1 MYRTVQKIEQKMLNY
16 GASVL
21 RLCTSQR
28 PAQVVDGPPN
38 GAPGGGDNHTSLS
51 IFLDILKLKPVSIC
65 QCVFWNDNASRSNN
79 ARSQK
84 QAVLY
89 MAMGY
94 SLTWV
99 LTWIPFYIL
108 FFVINNKATKIV
120 FVILQPLQGLY
131 NLIVYMSPKVRHA
144 RNTKR
149 GKLPWRAIV
158 KAWMTKGEED
168 RTIVGRR
175 HSIIALMWQRFQKL
189 WSRFVFTS
197 SRRSSATLTSLKASI
212 FGGTMMKQSQPTYI
226 GRTDDNK
233 WKTYREEYEG
243 VNNTIASPSI

>member
-1 MYRTVQKIEQKMLNY
+1 MNRTPPVTPVIIIGTMVTMYRTVRKIERKIRNY

-21 RLCTSQR
+21 RLRAIQR

-38 GAPGGGDNHTSLS
+38 GAPGGRDNHTSLS
-51 IFLDILKLKPVSIC
+51 IFLDILKSKLVSIC
-65 QCVFWNDNASRSNN
+65 QCVFRNDNASRSNN

-84 QAVLY
+84 RAVLYY

-108 FFVINNKATKIV
+108 LFVIDNKATRIV
-120 FVILQPLQGLY
+120 FAVLQPLQGLY
-131 NLIVYMSPKVRHA
+131 NLIVYMSPKVRNA

-149 GKLPWRAIV
+149 GKSPWCEAIV
-158 KAWMTKGEED
+158 KAWMPKSEED

-175 HSIIALMWQRFQKL
+175 HSITALMWQRFQKL
-189 WSRFVFTS
+189 
-197 SRRSSATLTSLKASI
+197 
-212 FGGTMMKQSQPTYI
+212 
-226 GRTDDNK
+226 
-233 WKTYREEYEG
+233 
-243 VNNTIASPSI
+243 